1 MMRGAIIAATAA
13 LGLAAC
19 GSTGGSN
26 AARGS
31 GFSAVA
37 TGSYISIEQ
46 AAVFAKQIERD
57 LGAKGAR
64 LAIVFRAGESR
75 DQLREGIAY
84 SHGAFWAYSPITLED
99 GRTATGY
106 AVYNLY
112 RGDGKTLPMDK
123 SYLYQDFPIDFI
135 APTGVDDVGI
145 IIPSPEM
152 QRRILAIMDSPTYR
166 ALHIVPYSVVSN
178 PHNAKYQNCTEF
190 MLDVVASAVWNT
202 TDMRQIKTNLTA
214 HFKPTVVQTSGLER
228 MFAPMADASIKTD
241 DQNGEIVTT
250 TFESLSAFME
260 ANSLVQETY
269 VLQRDKS
276 ADPPP
281 ASAKQTN

>member
-1 MMRGAIIAATAA
+1 MRLRIIAAVAA

-26 AARGS
+26 AVRGS
-31 GFSAVA
+31 GFSAA
-37 TGSYISIEQ
+37 AAGSYITIDQ
-46 AAVFAKQIERD
+46 AVVFAKQIERD
-57 LGAKGAR
+57 LGARGAR

-84 SHGAFWAYSPITLED
+84 SHGAFWVYSPITLED

-123 SYLYQDFPIDFI
+123 SYLHQDFPIDFV

-166 ALHIVPYSVVSN
+166 ALHIEPYSVVSN

-190 MLDVVASAVWNT
+190 MLDVLAAAVWDT
-202 TDMRQIKTNLTA
+202 TDMAQIKVNLRA
-214 HFKPTVVQTSGLER
+214 HFKPTVVKTSGLER

-241 DQNGEIVTT
+241 DQDGEIVTT
-250 TFESLSAFME
+250 TYESMAAFME
-260 ANSLVQETY
+260 ANGLTQEAY
-269 VLQRDKS
+269 ILQRDTS
-276 ADPPP
+276 ADAPKSP
-281 ASAKQTN
+281 

>member
-1 MMRGAIIAATAA
+1 MRFGWIAALAA

-19 GSTGGSN
+19 GSTGGPSN

-31 GFSAVA
+31 GFSAA
-37 TGSYISIEQ
+37 AAASYLTIDQS
-46 AAVFAKQIERD
+46 AAFAKQIERD

-84 SHGAFWAYSPITLED
+84 SHGAFWVYAPITLDD
-99 GRTATGY
+99 GRTVNGY

-112 RGDGKTLPMDK
+112 RGDGKSLPIDK
-123 SYLYQDFPIDFI
+123 SYLHQDFPLDFI
-135 APTGVDDVGI
+135 APTGVDDVGV

-152 QRRILAIMDSPTYR
+152 QRRILAIMDSPVYR
-166 ALHIVPYSVVSN
+166 ALHIEPYSVVSN

-190 MLDVVASAVWNT
+190 MLDVLAAAVWGT
-202 TDMRQIKTNLTA
+202 TDMAQIKVNLRA
-214 HFKPTVVQTSGLER
+214 HFKPTVVKTSGLER

-241 DQNGEIVTT
+241 DQDGEIVTT
-250 TFESLSAFME
+250 TYESMAAFME
-260 ANSLVQETY
+260 ANGLVQESY
-269 VLQRDKS
+269 VLQRDK
-276 ADPPP
+276 AVDPPKSP
-281 ASAKQTN
+281 